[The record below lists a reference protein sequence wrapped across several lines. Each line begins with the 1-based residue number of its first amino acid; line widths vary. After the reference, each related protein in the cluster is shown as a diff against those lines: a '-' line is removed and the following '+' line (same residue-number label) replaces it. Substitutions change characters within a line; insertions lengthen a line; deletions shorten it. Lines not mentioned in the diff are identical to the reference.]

1 LIDHGVEAFVDAAK
15 AWETDEIAR
24 VRRSERRAW
33 IFAAFGMGT
42 ALVACVAVAALT
54 PLKSVE
60 PFVVRVDKNTGAT
73 DIVTR
78 IDERTVSF
86 NEALD
91 KYFLA
96 RYVNYRE
103 EYSNAMAFPNYEA
116 AALMSTQQVGTAYY
130 AQISPKNPRSPV
142 SVYGKEG
149 TVEVSVNSISFLGN
163 GVAQVRF
170 TRTEK
175 APNAPERA
183 TSWIGTITYRYLK
196 APADGKAR
204 LINPVGFQVSDYRLD
219 PEMIVTGS

>member
-1 LIDHGVEAFVDAAK
+1 MKDPAIEAFVDAAK
-15 AWETDEIAR
+15 AWETDEIVR

-33 IFAAFGMGT
+33 IFAALGIGT
-42 ALVACVAVAALT
+42 ALAACIAVAALT

-116 AALMSTQQVGTAYY
+116 VTLMSTQQVGAAYY
-130 AQISPKNPRSPV
+130 AQINPKNPRSPV
-142 SVYGKEG
+142 SVYGKDG
-149 TVEVSVNSISFLGN
+149 TVEVAVNSISFLGN

-170 TRTEK
+170 ARTEK
-175 APNAPERA
+175 GPNSPERES
-183 TSWIGTITYRYLK
+183 SWIGTITFKYLK

-204 LINPVGFQVSDYRLD
+204 LVNPVGFQVSEYRLD
-219 PEMIVTGS
+219 PEMVATGS

>member
-1 LIDHGVEAFVDAAK
+1 MSDPAIDAFADAAK
-15 AWETDEIAR
+15 AWETDEITR

-33 IFAAFGMGT
+33 IFAAFGIGT

-103 EYSNAMAFPNYEA
+103 EYSNSMAFPNYEA
-116 AALMSTQQVGTAYY
+116 VSLMSTQQVGQAYF
-130 AQISPKNPRSPV
+130 AQINPKNPRSPV

-149 TVEVSVNSISFLGN
+149 TVEVAVSSISFLGN

-170 TRTEK
+170 TRTER
-175 APNAPERA
+175 APNAPQHD
-183 TSWIGTITYRYLK
+183 TSWIGTITYRYLN
-196 APADGKAR
+196 APADGKVR
-204 LINPVGFQVSDYRLD
+204 LVNPVGFQVSDYRLD
-219 PEMIVTGS
+219 PEMTATGS